1 MWLSAFLNRCEFHLC
16 LKILPEREFKLT
28 LSAQSAATVKQTA
41 ASVFKNSLFLYTP
54 LKCTRNKEVVF
65 KSADIKPS
73 PLRYTLGKHKTYLSS
88 KVYID
93 FPLKILSSIII
104 NSPCYFYFCALLN
117 SECLN
122 QYIFI
127 FQPQQTCNGAKVLPL
142 KLVSACQG
150 NCSTLALLVQ
160 WLKCS

>member
-16 LKILPEREFKLT
+16 LKTLPERGFKLT
-28 LSAQSAATVKQTA
+28 LSAQSAATVNQTA

-54 LKCTRNKEVVF
+54 HKCTSNKKVVF
-65 KSADIKPS
+65 NSADLKPS
-73 PLRYTLGKHKTYLSS
+73 PLCFTLEKHKTYISS
-88 KVYID
+88 KASID
-93 FPLKILSSIII
+93 FPLKILSSMIIHF
-104 NSPCYFYFCALLN
+104 PCYFCISALLN
-117 SECLN
+117 SKCLN

-127 FQPQQTCNGAKVLPL
+127 FLPRQTCNGAKVLPP

-160 WLKCS
+160 WLKCF